1 MKRGRASRGYG
12 RATGRSRPGVD
23 IFRAEGRYLE
33 SVECFRLQ
41 RPEDGRSAD
50 CSLPPPPINFKP
62 YGCRSLWRA
71 RRSLLSCPAK
81 HQSMASVLTKT
92 YHGRR
97 QPVRLTQHSSRSAPS
112 KDRPQLGI
120 FSFPTSEICASNFAT
135 DRSMSICDDE
145 RGDECPRVPQMPRGC
160 TNFSSIPNLFA
171 RQLDWSWTARR
182 LYASNDEVALLSC
195 SQAQETRFGIK
206 MERSPCRS
214 S

>member
-1 MKRGRASRGYG
+1 MFSIAASGRWSKRR
-12 RATGRSRPGVD
+12 
-23 IFRAEGRYLE
+23 
-33 SVECFRLQ
+33 
-41 RPEDGRSAD
+41 
-50 CSLPPPPINFKP
+50 
-62 YGCRSLWRA
+62 
-71 RRSLLSCPAK
+71 LLSSPATDKLQTLWLSQLMACAPKLAELSAK

-171 RQLDWSWTARR
+171 RQLEWSWTARR
-182 LYASNDEVALLSC
+182 LSASNDEVALLSC